1 MKRQRPLPRDEPSG
15 RKYYEIM
22 PNDDGTVDVYL
33 APDVTVYD
41 TDIGIKEYD
50 VQMLVVKGVI
60 PWDGLEEDIR
70 ARYDAWCDSA
80 EVIYL

>member
-1 MKRQRPLPRDEPSG
+1 MKRQRPLPRDEPHG

-50 VQMLVVKGVI
+50 IQMLVVKGVI

-80 EVIYL
+80 EAINL

>member
-1 MKRQRPLPRDEPSG
+1 MKRQRPLPRDEPRG

-22 PNDDGTVDVYL
+22 PNDDDTVDVYL

-50 VQMLVVKGVI
+50 IQMLVVKGVI

-70 ARYDAWCDSA
+70 MRYDAWCEA
-80 EVIYL
+80 GEVIDL